1 MTPYHIAIHGHY
13 ISLCRDDRLKA
24 GDVRLMIDGKIVVDL
39 NHREVEAILESAQQ
53 VVQLVVTKGVRALQY
68 G

>member
-1 MTPYHIAIHGHY
+1 MAE
-13 ISLCRDDRLKA
+13 SRQAMFL
-24 GDVRLMIDGKIVVDL
+24 LMMDGKIVVDL
-39 NHREVEAILESAQQ
+39 NHKGVEGVLESAQQ